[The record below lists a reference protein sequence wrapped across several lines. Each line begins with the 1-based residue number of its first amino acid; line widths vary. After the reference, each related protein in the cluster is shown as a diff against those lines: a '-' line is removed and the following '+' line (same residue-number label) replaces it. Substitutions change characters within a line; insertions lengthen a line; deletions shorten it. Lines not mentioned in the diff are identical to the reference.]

1 MAGTSQMVWL
11 ENPPGFEV
19 DGNLLCAFERG
30 LDPAHPERSVIPARV
45 LGYGEISTVFAID
58 AEGLRGL
65 AFKRLPIFQTAEE
78 MEAYRAIYTEYNR
91 LLAEEVGIH
100 IVPHGYAA
108 FFSATGRPVFYIIQ
122 HQQPAESVG
131 HKAMQLLPSQEV
143 PRLFVQAL
151 RELRKVW
158 LYNHRQEHIQIAVD
172 GQISNWTIVG
182 FDAEHVALGDEIT
195 LLYMDTSTPLFRV
208 EGVEQL
214 NPELFLR
221 SAPSFLRWVLRLLF
235 LEDVVNRYYDPHLVT
250 VDLIANCYKEQR
262 PDLIPALVQAANAF
276 FTGEGADLGVQPV
289 TEKEIA
295 DYYREDRL
303 IWSLYLSM
311 RRLDRFLHR
320 HILRREY
327 PYILPGR
334 IKR

>member
-1 MAGTSQMVWL
+1 MSIPQTMQV

-19 DGNLLCAFERG
+19 DGDLLRAFERG
-30 LDPAHPERSVIPARV
+30 LDPAHPERSPISAQV

-58 AEGLRGL
+58 AEGLHGL
-65 AFKRLPIFQTAEE
+65 AFKRLPIFETAAE
-78 MEAYRAIYTEYNR
+78 MSAYQVIYKEYNR
-91 LLAEEVGIH
+91 LLADEVGIR
-100 IVPHGYAA
+100 VAPHGYAA
-108 FFSATGRPVFYIIQ
+108 FFSETGRPVFYIIQ
-122 HQQPAESVG
+122 HRLPAESVG
-131 HKAMQLLPSQEV
+131 HKAMQLLPPQEV

-151 RELRKVW
+151 RELHKVW
-158 LYNHRQEHIQIAVD
+158 LYNRRQSRVQIAID
-172 GQISNWTIVG
+172 GQISNWSIVG
-182 FDAEHVALGDEIT
+182 FDADHPALGDEIA

-221 SAPSFLRWVLRLLF
+221 SAPSFLRWILRLLF
-235 LEDVVNRYYDPHLVT
+235 LEDVINRYYDPRLVAI
-250 VDLIANCYKEQR
+250 DLIANCYKEQR
-262 PDLIPALVQAANAF
+262 LDLIPDLVKAANEF
-276 FTGEGADLGVQPV
+276 FATEGADLDVQPL

-311 RRLDRFLHR
+311 RRLDRFLQR
-320 HILRREY
+320 RILRREY
-327 PYILPGR
+327 PYILPGP